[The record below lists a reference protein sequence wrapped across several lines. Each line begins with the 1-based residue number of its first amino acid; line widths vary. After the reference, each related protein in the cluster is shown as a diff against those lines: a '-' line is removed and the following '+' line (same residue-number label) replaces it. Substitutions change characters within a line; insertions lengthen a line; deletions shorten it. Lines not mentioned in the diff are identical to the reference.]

1 VPVGSPYDGRPLSA
15 AGGCT
20 GATVVAVV
28 RGRQVTAA
36 PDPGFVL
43 HHDDVVVAVGDRSG
57 VAALTDALAGRP
69 DETP

>member
-1 VPVGSPYDGRPLSA
+1 MNIERTALPGVG
-15 AGGCT
+15 
-20 GATVVAVV
+20 AVV

-36 PDPGFVL
+36 PDAGFVL
-43 HHDDVVVAVGDRSG
+43 HNDDVVVAVGDRAG